1 MCGPRLTRLE
11 KLRASLPQTRFLDES
26 FQSSVSASSERLTM
40 GQVVDVIV
48 VGGGHAGCEAA
59 LAAARMGAHTL
70 LLTMDRDRIAQMSCN
85 PAIGGI
91 AKGHLVKEIDALG
104 GEMARNTDQAGIQFR
119 FINTSKGPA
128 VRALRVQ
135 CDKKLY
141 RDAMQRTLSR
151 QAGLTIREGTV
162 DRLLTHAGAVTG
174 VVTDR
179 GDHIQAKAVILTS
192 GTFLKGLIHIGLNH
206 FPAGR
211 AGEASA
217 EHLSDCMRDL
227 GFEVGRLKTGTP
239 PRLDGPTIDFSI
251 MVPQPGDDPPPPFS
265 YRTDRIENRQL
276 PCHLTHTCRTTHE
289 LIQRNLDRSTLYSG
303 IIESVGP
310 RYCPSIEDKVVR
322 FADKERHQIFIEPE
336 GLDSHEF
343 YPNGISTS
351 LPVDVQ
357 AAMLKTIPGLEQAVM
372 LKPGYAIEYDYFP
385 PRQLHQTL
393 ETKLLGGLYHAGQI
407 NGTSGYE
414 EAAAQGLMA
423 GINAVLK
430 IRNKAPLVLDRS
442 QAYIGVLIDDLITKD
457 AREPYRM
464 FTSRAEYRL
473 LLRHGNADLRLTD
486 IGRHVGL
493 ICDEVYSR
501 FQVKQQAIESE
512 IARLE
517 EIRPRLTETV
527 RERLAKTQTT
537 EVSGPCPVAQ
547 LLRRQGASYK
557 TLLEALEM
565 SVVQDIETADE
576 IELQI
581 KYSGYIKRQL
591 QQIGRFKK
599 LETKA
604 IPIAFNYD
612 GTLGFSREVREK
624 LKEVRPASIGQASRI
639 SGVTPA
645 AISLLLVALQ
655 KYKGESNHDCR
666 LQVSS

>member
-1 MCGPRLTRLE
+1 
-11 KLRASLPQTRFLDES
+11 
-26 FQSSVSASSERLTM
+26 M
-40 GQVVDVIV
+40 GNIVDVIV

-59 LAAARMGAHTL
+59 LAAARMGARTL
-70 LLTMDRDRIAQMSCN
+70 LLTMDPDRIAQMSCN

-141 RDAMQRTLSR
+141 RNAMRHTLSQQVR
-151 QAGLTIREGTV
+151 LTIGEGTV
-162 DRLLTHAGAVTG
+162 DRLLTHNGSVTG

-179 GDHIQAKAVILTS
+179 GDHIEAKAVILTS

-239 PRLDGPTIDFSI
+239 PRLDGATIDFSV
-251 MVPQPGDDPPPPFS
+251 MALQPGDDPPPPFS
-265 YRTDRIENRQL
+265 YRTSRIENRQL
-276 PCHLTHTCRTTHE
+276 PCHLTHTNQSTHT
-289 LIQRNLDRSTLYSG
+289 LIQQNLDRSPLYSG

-336 GLDSHEF
+336 GLDSREF

-357 AAMLKTIPGLEQAVM
+357 SAMLKTIPGLEQAVM

-393 ETKLLGGLYHAGQI
+393 ETKLLNGLYHAGQI

-423 GINAVLK
+423 GINAVLR
-430 IRNKAPLVLDRS
+430 IRGESPLVLDRS

-486 IGRHVGL
+486 TGRKVGL
-493 ICDEVYSR
+493 IGDEFYAK
-501 FQVKQQAIESE
+501 FQLKQKAIESE
-512 IARLE
+512 LVRLE
-517 EIRPRLTETV
+517 ELRPKLTGTV
-527 RERLAKTQTT
+527 RERLAKIQID
-537 EVSGPCPVAQ
+537 EISGPCTAAH
-547 LLRRQGASYK
+547 LLRRQGANYA
-557 TLLEALEM
+557 TLLAALE
-565 SVVQDIETADE
+565 VDALQDTETTDE

-599 LETKA
+599 LEMKP
-604 IPIAFNYD
+604 IPATFNYD
-612 GTLGFSREVREK
+612 ATLGFSREVCEK
-624 LKEVRPASIGQASRI
+624 LKKVRPASIGQASRI

-645 AISLLLVALQ
+645 AISLLLVALE
-655 KYKGESNHDCR
+655 KHRGESIQNS
-666 LQVSS
+666 LLSTPF

>member
-1 MCGPRLTRLE
+1 
-11 KLRASLPQTRFLDES
+11 
-26 FQSSVSASSERLTM
+26 M

-59 LAAARMGAHTL
+59 LAAVRMGAQTL
-70 LLTMDRDRIAQMSCN
+70 LLTMDHDRIAQMSCN

-141 RDAMQRTLSR
+141 RDAMQRTLSL
-151 QAGLTIREGTV
+151 QAGLTIGEGTV
-162 DRLLTHAGAVTG
+162 DRLLTHAGAITG

-239 PRLDGPTIDFSI
+239 PRLDGATIDFSV

-276 PCHLTHTCRTTHE
+276 PCHLTHTSRATHE
-289 LIQRNLDRSTLYSG
+289 LIQRNLDRSPLYSG

-336 GLDSHEF
+336 GLDSREF

-357 AAMLKTIPGLEQAVM
+357 AAMLKTIPGLEQTIM

-385 PRQLHQTL
+385 PRQLHPTL
-393 ETKLLGGLYHAGQI
+393 ETKLLAGLYHAGQI

-423 GINAVLK
+423 GINAVL
-430 IRNKAPLVLDRS
+430 RLRGELPLVLDRS

-486 IGRHVGL
+486 TGRQVGL
-493 ICDEVYSR
+493 ICDEVYTR
-501 FQVKQQAIESE
+501 FQLKQKTIESE
-512 IARLE
+512 LVRLE
-517 EIRPRLTETV
+517 ELRPRLTEAV
-527 RERLAKTQTT
+527 RERLAKVQI
-537 EVSGPCPVAQ
+537 EEISGPCTAAQ

-557 TLLEALEM
+557 TLLEALEV
-565 SVVQDIETADE
+565 SAVQDIETADE
-576 IELQI
+576 IELQV

-599 LETKA
+599 LETKP
-604 IPIAFNYD
+604 IPVTFNYD
-612 GTLGFSREVREK
+612 GTPGFSREVREK
-624 LKEVRPASIGQASRI
+624 LKKVRPASIGQASRI

-645 AISLLLVALQ
+645 AISLLLVALE
-655 KYKGESNHDCR
+655 KYKGESVEIAFCKSHPR
-666 LQVSS
+666 

>member
-1 MCGPRLTRLE
+1 
-11 KLRASLPQTRFLDES
+11 
-26 FQSSVSASSERLTM
+26 
-40 GQVVDVIV
+40 
-48 VGGGHAGCEAA
+48 
-59 LAAARMGAHTL
+59 
-70 LLTMDRDRIAQMSCN
+70 
-85 PAIGGI
+85 
-91 AKGHLVKEIDALG
+91 
-104 GEMARNTDQAGIQFR
+104 
-119 FINTSKGPA
+119 
-128 VRALRVQ
+128 
-135 CDKKLY
+135 
-141 RDAMQRTLSR
+141 MQRTLSR
-151 QAGLTIREGTV
+151 QAGLTIGEGTV
-162 DRLLTHAGAVTG
+162 DRLLTHAGAIAG

-179 GDHIQAKAVILTS
+179 GDHIRAKAVILTS

-239 PRLDGPTIDFSI
+239 PRLDGATIDFSV
-251 MVPQPGDDPPPPFS
+251 MVPQQGDDPPPPFS

-276 PCHLTHTCRTTHE
+276 PCHLTHTNRATHE
-289 LIQRNLDRSTLYSG
+289 LIRHNLDRSPLYSG

-336 GLDSHEF
+336 GLDSREF

-357 AAMLKTIPGLEQAVM
+357 AAILKTIPGLEQATM

-385 PRQLHQTL
+385 PRQLHPTL
-393 ETKLLGGLYHAGQI
+393 ETKLLAGLYHAGQI

-423 GINAVLK
+423 GINAVLRFQGK
-430 IRNKAPLVLDRS
+430 LPLVLDRS
-442 QAYIGVLIDDLITKD
+442 QAYIAVLIDDLITKD

-486 IGRHVGL
+486 TGRQVGL
-493 ICDEVYSR
+493 ISDEVYTR
-501 FQVKQQAIESE
+501 FQLKQQTIESE
-512 IARLE
+512 LVRLE
-517 EIRPRLTETV
+517 ELRPRLTEAV
-527 RERLAKTQTT
+527 RERLAKVQI
-537 EVSGPCPVAQ
+537 EEISGPCTAAQ

-557 TLLEALEM
+557 PLLEALE
-565 SVVQDIETADE
+565 VNPVQDIETAYE
-576 IELQI
+576 IELQV

-591 QQIGRFKK
+591 HQIGRFKN
-599 LETKA
+599 LETKP
-604 IPIAFNYD
+604 IPLAFNYD
-612 GTLGFSREVREK
+612 ETPGFSREVLEK
-624 LKEVRPASIGQASRI
+624 LKKVRPASIGQASRI

-645 AISLLLVALQ
+645 AISLLLVALE
-655 KYKGESNHDCR
+655 KYKGESRRDS
-666 LQVSS
+666 LQEISN

>member
-1 MCGPRLTRLE
+1 ME
-11 KLRASLPQTRFLDES
+11 QT
-26 FQSSVSASSERLTM
+26 
-40 GQVVDVIV
+40 VDVIV

-59 LAAARMGAHTL
+59 LAAARMGARTL
-70 LLTMDRDRIAQMSCN
+70 LLTMDHDRIAQMSCN

-141 RDAMQRTLSR
+141 REAMQQTLR
-151 QAGLTIREGTV
+151 LQPGLTIGEGTV
-162 DRLLTHAGAVTG
+162 DRLLTHAGAITG
-174 VVTDR
+174 VVTGR
-179 GDHIQAKAVILTS
+179 GEHISAKAVILTS

-239 PRLDGPTIDFSI
+239 PRLDGATIDFSV
-251 MVPQPGDDPPPPFS
+251 MAPQPGDDPPPPFS
-265 YRTDRIENRQL
+265 YRTDRIVNRQL
-276 PCHLTHTCRTTHE
+276 PCHLTHTSRATHE
-289 LIQRNLDRSTLYSG
+289 LIQRNLDRSPLYSG
-303 IIESVGP
+303 IIESIGP

-336 GLDSHEF
+336 GLESREF

-357 AAMLKTIPGLEQAVM
+357 AAMLKTIPGLEHATM

-393 ETKLLGGLYHAGQI
+393 ETKLLAGLYHAGQI

-430 IRNKAPLVLDRS
+430 LREEPPLVLDRS

-486 IGRHVGL
+486 IGQKAGL
-493 ICDEVYSR
+493 ISDEVYAK
-501 FQVKQQAIESE
+501 FQIKQEAIESE
-512 IARLE
+512 LVRLE
-517 EIRPRLTETV
+517 EFRPRLTEVV
-527 RERLAKTQTT
+527 RERLMKAQI
-537 EVSGPCPVAQ
+537 EEISGPCTAAQ
-547 LLRRQGASYK
+547 LLRRQGVSYK
-557 TLLEALEM
+557 TLLEALGIE
-565 SVVQDIETADE
+565 SVQDIETYEE

-599 LETKA
+599 LESKP
-604 IPIAFNYD
+604 IPIGFDYD
-612 GTLGFSREVREK
+612 KTTGFSREVREK
-624 LKEVRPASIGQASRI
+624 LKKVRPASIGQASRI
-639 SGVTPA
+639 SGITPA
-645 AISLLLVALQ
+645 AISLLLVALERHR
-655 KYKGESNHDCR
+655 GESTRGNL
-666 LQVSS
+666 LQLSS

>member
-1 MCGPRLTRLE
+1 
-11 KLRASLPQTRFLDES
+11 
-26 FQSSVSASSERLTM
+26 M
-40 GQVVDVIV
+40 GKVVDVIV

-59 LAAARMGAHTL
+59 LAGARMGARTL
-70 LLTMDRDRIAQMSCN
+70 LLTMDPNRIAQMSCN

-141 RDAMQRTLSR
+141 RDAMRRTLSQ
-151 QAGLTIREGTV
+151 QAELTIGEGTV
-162 DRLLTHAGAVTG
+162 DRLLTHDGSVTG

-179 GDHIQAKAVILTS
+179 GDHIEAKAVILTS

-239 PRLDGPTIDFSI
+239 PRLDGATIDFSV
-251 MVPQPGDDPPPPFS
+251 MALQPGDDPPPPFS
-265 YRTDRIENRQL
+265 YRTSRIENRQL
-276 PCHLTHTCRTTHE
+276 PCHLTHTNQSTHA
-289 LIQRNLDRSTLYSG
+289 LIQQNLDRSPLYSG

-336 GLDSHEF
+336 GLDSREF

-393 ETKLLGGLYHAGQI
+393 ETKLLNGLYHAGQI

-423 GINAVLK
+423 GINAVLR
-430 IRNKAPLVLDRS
+430 IRGESPLVLDRS

-486 IGRHVGL
+486 IGRKTGL
-493 ICDEVYSR
+493 IGDEVYAK
-501 FQVKQQAIESE
+501 FQLKQKAIESDLV
-512 IARLE
+512 RLE
-517 EIRPRLTETV
+517 GLRPKLTESV
-527 RERLAKTQTT
+527 RKRLAKIQIN
-537 EVSGPCPVAQ
+537 EISGPCTAAH
-547 LLRRQGASYK
+547 LLRRQGANYA
-557 TLLEALEM
+557 TLLAALE
-565 SVVQDIETADE
+565 VDALQDAETTDE

-599 LETKA
+599 LEMKP
-604 IPIAFNYD
+604 IPATFNYD
-612 GTLGFSREVREK
+612 ATLGFSREVCEK
-624 LKEVRPASIGQASRI
+624 LKKVRPASIGQASRI

-645 AISLLLVALQ
+645 AISLLLVALE
-655 KYKGESNHDCR
+655 KHRGESMQNS
-666 LQVSS
+666 LLSTLS

>member
-1 MCGPRLTRLE
+1 
-11 KLRASLPQTRFLDES
+11 
-26 FQSSVSASSERLTM
+26 M
-40 GQVVDVIV
+40 GQSVDVIV

-59 LAAARMGAHTL
+59 LAASRMGAQTL

-141 RDAMQRTLSR
+141 REAMQRTLSR
-151 QAGLTIREGTV
+151 QARLTVGEGTV
-162 DRLLTHAGAVTG
+162 DRLLTHGGSVTG

-192 GTFLKGLIHIGLNH
+192 GTFLKGLIHIGLNR

-227 GFEVGRLKTGTP
+227 GFELGRLKTGTP
-239 PRLDGPTIDFSI
+239 PRLDGATIEFSA
-251 MVPQPGDDPPPPFS
+251 MSPQPGDDPPPPFS

-289 LIQRNLDRSTLYSG
+289 LIQRNLDRSPLYSG

-336 GLDSHEF
+336 GLDSDEF

-357 AAMLKTIPGLEQAVM
+357 AAILKTIPGLERATM

-393 ETKLLGGLYHAGQI
+393 ETKIVAGLYHAGQI

-430 IRNKAPLVLDRS
+430 IRNESPFVLDRS

-486 IGRHVGL
+486 LGSKLGL
-493 ICDEVYSR
+493 ISNEVYSR
-501 FQVKQQAIESE
+501 FQLKQRTIENE
-512 IARLE
+512 IERLE
-517 EIRPRLTETV
+517 GLRPKLTDSL
-527 RERLAKTQTT
+527 RERLAKVLI
-537 EVSGPCPVAQ
+537 EDISGSCTAAQ
-547 LLRRQGASYK
+547 LLRRQSASYSS
-557 TLLEALEM
+557 LLGALETD
-565 SVVQDIETADE
+565 SVQDTETADE

-599 LETKA
+599 FETKA
-604 IPIAFNYD
+604 IPVTFNYD
-612 GTLGFSREVREK
+612 GTPGFSREVREK
-624 LKEVRPASIGQASRI
+624 LKKVRPESIGQASRI

-645 AISLLLVALQ
+645 AISLLLVALK
-655 KYKGESNHDCR
+655 KYRSESDRDSQQH
-666 LQVSS
+666 VSP

>member
-1 MCGPRLTRLE
+1 
-11 KLRASLPQTRFLDES
+11 
-26 FQSSVSASSERLTM
+26 M

-59 LAAARMGAHTL
+59 LAAARMGARTL

-85 PAIGGI
+85 PAVGGI

-104 GEMARNTDQAGIQFR
+104 GEMARNTDQSGIQFR

-141 RDAMQRTLSR
+141 REAMQRTLSR
-151 QAGLTIREGTV
+151 QSDLMVVEGTV
-162 DRLLTHAGAVTG
+162 DRMLTQGGAVTG
-174 VVTDR
+174 VVTGS

-227 GFEVGRLKTGTP
+227 GLELGRLKTGTP
-239 PRLDGPTIDFSI
+239 PRLDGTTIDFSVMI
-251 MVPQPGDDPPPPFS
+251 PQPGDEPPPPFS

-276 PCHLTHTCRTTHE
+276 PCHLTHTNRATHE
-289 LIQRNLDRSTLYSG
+289 LIRENLDRSPLYSG
-303 IIESVGP
+303 IIESMGP

-336 GLDSHEF
+336 GLDSREF

-357 AAMLKTIPGLEQAVM
+357 AAILKTIPGLEQATI

-393 ETKLLGGLYHAGQI
+393 ETKLLAGLYHAGQI

-430 IRNKAPLVLDRS
+430 IRGESPLVLDRS

-486 IGRHVGL
+486 TGRQVGL
-493 ICDEVYSR
+493 ISDEIYER
-501 FQVKQQAIESE
+501 FQIKQKTIESE
-512 IARLE
+512 MVRLE
-517 EIRPRLTETV
+517 ELRPRITDTV
-527 RERLAKTQTT
+527 RQRLANIQI
-537 EVSGPCPVAQ
+537 EEISGSYTVAQ
-547 LLRRQGASYK
+547 LLRRQGMSYN
-557 TLLEALEM
+557 TLLEALEV
-565 SVVQDIETADE
+565 SAVQDIETADE
-576 IELQI
+576 IELQV

-591 QQIGRFKK
+591 QQIKRFKK
-599 LETKA
+599 LETKS

-612 GTLGFSREVREK
+612 QTPGFSREVLEK
-624 LKEVRPASIGQASRI
+624 LKMVRPESIGQASRI

-645 AISLLLVALQ
+645 AISLLLVALE
-655 KYKGESNHDCR
+655 KNRGESGRDSI
-666 LQVSS
+666 LQTLP

>member
-1 MCGPRLTRLE
+1 V
-11 KLRASLPQTRFLDES
+11 SQS
-26 FQSSVSASSERLTM
+26 FE
-40 GQVVDVIV
+40 VIV

-59 LAAARMGAHTL
+59 LAAARMGTKTL
-70 LLTMDRDRIAQMSCN
+70 LLTMDRDRVAQMSCN

-104 GEMARNTDQAGIQFR
+104 GEMARNTDRAGIQFR

-128 VRALRVQ
+128 VRALRAQ

-141 RDAMQRTLSR
+141 RQAMRDTLES
-151 QAGLTIREGTV
+151 QPGLTIGQGTV
-162 DRLLTHAGAVTG
+162 DRLLHYGGVVTG
-174 VVTDR
+174 VVTDG
-179 GDHIQAKAVILTS
+179 GDHIAARAVILTS

-239 PRLDGPTIDFSI
+239 PRLDRDTIDFSAMI
-251 MVPQPGDDPPPPFS
+251 PQLGDDPPPPFS
-265 YRTDRIENRQL
+265 YRTDRILIPQRE
-276 PCHLTHTCRTTHE
+276 CHLTYTNQATHD
-289 LIQRNLDRSTLYSG
+289 IIRSNLDRSPLYSG
-303 IIESVGP
+303 VIESIGP

-322 FADKERHQIFIEPE
+322 FAEKQRHQIFVEPE
-336 GLDSHEF
+336 GLDTPEF

-357 AAMLKTIPGLEQAVM
+357 SAMLKTITGLERSRM

-385 PRQLHQTL
+385 PRQLHPTL
-393 ETKLLGGLYHAGQI
+393 ETKLVEGLYHAGQI

-430 IRNKAPLVLDRS
+430 LKEKAPLILDRS

-473 LLRHGNADLRLTD
+473 LLRHGNADLRLTEA
-486 IGRHVGL
+486 GRQIGL
-493 ICDEVYSR
+493 IADEVYAKFSQKR
-501 FQVKQQAIESE
+501 EQIDNE
-512 IARLE
+512 INRLE
-517 EIRPRLTETV
+517 ELRPRLSNEI
-527 RERLAKTQTT
+527 RSRFADAQIND
-537 EVSGPCPVAQ
+537 VSGPYTAAQ
-547 LLRRQGASYK
+547 LLRRQEVTYE
-557 TLLEALEM
+557 TLLDCLGLER
-565 SVVQDIETADE
+565 SQDDE
-576 IELQI
+576 IIEEIEIQV

-599 LETKA
+599 METRA
-604 IPIAFNYD
+604 IPASFSYD
-612 GTLGFSREVREK
+612 RIVGFSKEVREK
-624 LKEVRPASIGQASRI
+624 LKHVRPGSVGQASRI

-645 AISLLLVALQ
+645 AISLLLVALE
-655 KYKGESNHDCR
+655 KYKEDPTVDGIVQFSND
-666 LQVSS
+666 

>member
-1 MCGPRLTRLE
+1 
-11 KLRASLPQTRFLDES
+11 
-26 FQSSVSASSERLTM
+26 M
-40 GQVVDVIV
+40 GQAFDVIV

-59 LAAARMGAHTL
+59 LAATRMGARTL
-70 LLTMDRDRIAQMSCN
+70 LLTMDHDRIAQMSCN

-141 RDAMQRTLSR
+141 REAMQQTLR
-151 QAGLTIREGTV
+151 LQAGLTIGEGTV
-162 DRLLTHAGAVTG
+162 DRLLTHAGTVAG

-192 GTFLKGLIHIGLNH
+192 GTFLKGLIHIGLNR

-239 PRLDGPTIDFSI
+239 PRLDGATIDFSV

-265 YRTDRIENRQL
+265 YRTVRIENLQL
-276 PCHLTHTCRTTHE
+276 PCHLTHTSRATHE
-289 LIQRNLDRSTLYSG
+289 LIQRNLDRSPLYSG

-322 FADKERHQIFIEPE
+322 FAVKERHQIFLEPE
-336 GLDSHEF
+336 GLHSREF

-357 AAMLKTIPGLEQAVM
+357 TEMLKTIPGLEQAIM

-393 ETKLLGGLYHAGQI
+393 ETKLLDGLYHAGQI

-430 IRNKAPLVLDRS
+430 LRGELPLVLDRS

-486 IGRHVGL
+486 TGHKIGL
-493 ICDEVYSR
+493 IDDEVYAR
-501 FQVKQQAIESE
+501 FQLKQQAIESE
-512 IARLE
+512 LVRLE
-517 EIRPRLTETV
+517 ELRPKLTESV
-527 RERLAKTQTT
+527 RERLATIQIN
-537 EVSGPCPVAQ
+537 EISGPCTVAQ
-547 LLRRQGASYK
+547 LLRRQGTNYR
-557 TLLEALEM
+557 TLLEALGV
-565 SVVQDIETADE
+565 SALQDIETVDE
-576 IELQI
+576 VEIQI

-591 QQIGRFKK
+591 EQVGRFRK
-599 LETKA
+599 LETKP
-604 IPIAFNYD
+604 IPAGFNYD
-612 GTLGFSREVREK
+612 GTLGFSREVCEK
-624 LKEVRPASIGQASRI
+624 LKKVRPASIGQASRI

-645 AISLLLVALQ
+645 AISLLLVALE
-655 KYKGESNHDCR
+655 KDKGTSNRDNVF
-666 LQVSS
+666 QVSS

>member
-1 MCGPRLTRLE
+1 MN
-11 KLRASLPQTRFLDES
+11 
-26 FQSSVSASSERLTM
+26 V
-40 GQVVDVIV
+40 GQGVEVIV

-70 LLTMDRDRIAQMSCN
+70 LLTMDHDRIAQMSCN

-151 QAGLTIREGTV
+151 QAGLRIGEGTV

-239 PRLDGPTIDFSI
+239 PRLDGATIDFSV

-276 PCHLTHTCRTTHE
+276 PCHLTHTNRATHE
-289 LIQRNLDRSTLYSG
+289 LIQRNLDRSPLYSG
-303 IIESVGP
+303 IIESMGP

-322 FADKERHQIFIEPE
+322 FSDKERHQIFIEPE
-336 GLDSHEF
+336 GLESREF

-357 AAMLKTIPGLEQAVM
+357 TAILKTIPGLEQATM

-385 PRQLHQTL
+385 PRQLHSTL
-393 ETKLLGGLYHAGQI
+393 ETKLLAGLYHAGQI

-423 GINAVLK
+423 GINSVLK
-430 IRNKAPLVLDRS
+430 LRGKLPLVLDRS

-486 IGRHVGL
+486 TGRHIGL
-493 ICDEVYSR
+493 IDDEVYKK
-501 FQVKQQAIESE
+501 FQIKQQSISSE
-512 IARLE
+512 LIRLE
-517 EIRPRLTETV
+517 ELRPRLTETV
-527 RERLAKTQTT
+527 RNRLAHAQIMD
-537 EVSGPCPVAQ
+537 VSGPCTVTQ
-547 LLRRQGASYK
+547 LLRRQGVSYK

-565 SVVQDIETADE
+565 KSIEDNETADE
-576 IELQI
+576 IEIQV

-591 QQIGRFKK
+591 QQISRFKK
-599 LETKA
+599 LEA
-604 IPIAFNYD
+604 RPIPVAFNYD
-612 GTLGFSREVREK
+612 GTSGFSREVRDK
-624 LKEVRPASIGQASRI
+624 LKNVRPASIGQASRI

-645 AISLLLVALQ
+645 AISLLLVALE
-655 KYKGESNHDCR
+655 KYKDETNPDSF
-666 LQVSS
+666 LQTSS

>member
-1 MCGPRLTRLE
+1 
-11 KLRASLPQTRFLDES
+11 
-26 FQSSVSASSERLTM
+26 M
-40 GQVVDVIV
+40 GNVVDVIV

-59 LAAARMGAHTL
+59 LAAARMGARTL
-70 LLTMDRDRIAQMSCN
+70 LLTMDPDRIAQMSCN

-141 RDAMQRTLSR
+141 RDAMRRTLSQ
-151 QAGLTIREGTV
+151 QAGLTIGEGTV
-162 DRLLTHAGAVTG
+162 DRLLTHNGSVTG
-174 VVTDR
+174 VITDR
-179 GDHIQAKAVILTS
+179 GDRIQANAVILTS

-239 PRLDGPTIDFSI
+239 PRLDGATIDFSV
-251 MVPQPGDDPPPPFS
+251 MALQPGDDPPPPFS
-265 YRTDRIENRQL
+265 YRTSRIENRQL
-276 PCHLTHTCRTTHE
+276 PCHLTHTNQSTHA
-289 LIQRNLDRSTLYSG
+289 LIQQNLDRSPLYSG

-336 GLDSHEF
+336 GLDSREF

-357 AAMLKTIPGLEQAVM
+357 AEMLKTIPGLEQAVM

-393 ETKLLGGLYHAGQI
+393 ETKLLNGLYHAGQI

-423 GINAVLK
+423 GINAVLR
-430 IRNKAPLVLDRS
+430 IRWRVSISARPLTGLYWCVDRRS
-442 QAYIGVLIDDLITKD
+442 HHQ
-457 AREPYRM
+457 R
-464 FTSRAEYRL
+464 RA
-473 LLRHGNADLRLTD
+473 
-486 IGRHVGL
+486 
-493 ICDEVYSR
+493 
-501 FQVKQQAIESE
+501 
-512 IARLE
+512 
-517 EIRPRLTETV
+517 
-527 RERLAKTQTT
+527 
-537 EVSGPCPVAQ
+537 
-547 LLRRQGASYK
+547 
-557 TLLEALEM
+557 
-565 SVVQDIETADE
+565 
-576 IELQI
+576 
-581 KYSGYIKRQL
+581 
-591 QQIGRFKK
+591 
-599 LETKA
+599 
-604 IPIAFNYD
+604 
-612 GTLGFSREVREK
+612 
-624 LKEVRPASIGQASRI
+624 
-639 SGVTPA
+639 
-645 AISLLLVALQ
+645 
-655 KYKGESNHDCR
+655 
-666 LQVSS
+666 

>member
-1 MCGPRLTRLE
+1 
-11 KLRASLPQTRFLDES
+11 
-26 FQSSVSASSERLTM
+26 M
-40 GQVVDVIV
+40 GNVVDVIV

-59 LAAARMGAHTL
+59 LAAARMGARTL
-70 LLTMDRDRIAQMSCN
+70 LLTMDPDRIAQMSCN

-91 AKGHLVKEIDALG
+91 AKGHLVKEVDALG

-141 RDAMQRTLSR
+141 RNAMRQTLSQQVR
-151 QAGLTIREGTV
+151 LTIGEGTV
-162 DRLLTHAGAVTG
+162 DRLLTHNGSCTG

-179 GDHIQAKAVILTS
+179 GDHIEAKAVILTS

-239 PRLDGPTIDFSI
+239 PRLDGATIDFSV
-251 MVPQPGDDPPPPFS
+251 MALQPGDDPPPPFS
-265 YRTDRIENRQL
+265 YRTSRIENRQL
-276 PCHLTHTCRTTHE
+276 PCHLTHTNQSTHT
-289 LIQRNLDRSTLYSG
+289 LIQQNLDRSPLYSG

-336 GLDSHEF
+336 GLDSREF

-357 AAMLKTIPGLEQAVM
+357 SAMLKTIPGLEQAVM

-393 ETKLLGGLYHAGQI
+393 ETKLLNGLYHAGQI

-423 GINAVLK
+423 GINAVLR
-430 IRNKAPLVLDRS
+430 IRGESPLVLDRS

-486 IGRHVGL
+486 TGRKVGL
-493 ICDEVYSR
+493 IGDEFYAK
-501 FQVKQQAIESE
+501 FQLKQKAIESE
-512 IARLE
+512 LVRLE
-517 EIRPRLTETV
+517 ELRPKLTGTV
-527 RERLAKTQTT
+527 RERLAKIQID
-537 EVSGPCPVAQ
+537 EISGPCTAAH
-547 LLRRQGASYK
+547 LLRRQGANYA
-557 TLLEALEM
+557 TLLAALE
-565 SVVQDIETADE
+565 VDALQDTETTDE

-599 LETKA
+599 LEMKP
-604 IPIAFNYD
+604 IPATFNYD
-612 GTLGFSREVREK
+612 ATLGFSREVCEK
-624 LKEVRPASIGQASRI
+624 LKKVRPASIGQASRI

-645 AISLLLVALQ
+645 AISLLLVALE
-655 KYKGESNHDCR
+655 KHRGESMQNS
-666 LQVSS
+666 LLSTPF

>member
-1 MCGPRLTRLE
+1 
-11 KLRASLPQTRFLDES
+11 
-26 FQSSVSASSERLTM
+26 
-40 GQVVDVIV
+40 VVDVIV

-59 LAAARMGAHTL
+59 LAAARMGARTL
-70 LLTMDRDRIAQMSCN
+70 LLTMDHDRIAQMSCN

-141 RDAMQRTLSR
+141 RDAMQRTLSL
-151 QAGLTIREGTV
+151 QAGLTIGEGTV
-162 DRLLTHAGAVTG
+162 DRLLTHAGAITG

-239 PRLDGPTIDFSI
+239 PRLDGATIDFSM

-265 YRTDRIENRQL
+265 YRTDRIENRQIL
-276 PCHLTHTCRTTHE
+276 CHLTHTSRATHE
-289 LIQRNLDRSTLYSG
+289 LIQRNLDRSPLYSG

-336 GLDSHEF
+336 GLDSREF

-357 AAMLKTIPGLEQAVM
+357 AAILKTISGLEQATM

-385 PRQLHQTL
+385 PRQLHPTL
-393 ETKLLGGLYHAGQI
+393 ETKILAGLYHAGQI

-423 GINAVLK
+423 GINAVL
-430 IRNKAPLVLDRS
+430 RLRGELPLVLDRS

-486 IGRHVGL
+486 TGRQVGL
-493 ICDEVYSR
+493 ICDEVYAR
-501 FQVKQQAIESE
+501 FQLKQKAIESE
-512 IARLE
+512 LVRLE
-517 EIRPRLTETV
+517 ELRPRLTEAV
-527 RERLAKTQTT
+527 RERLAQVQIG
-537 EVSGPCPVAQ
+537 EISGPCTAAQ
-547 LLRRQGASYK
+547 LLRRQGANYK
-557 TLLEALEM
+557 TLLEALE
-565 SVVQDIETADE
+565 VIAVQDIETADE
-576 IELQI
+576 IELQV

-591 QQIGRFKK
+591 QQVGRFKK
-599 LETKA
+599 LESKP
-604 IPIAFNYD
+604 IPAAFNYD
-612 GTLGFSREVREK
+612 GTPGFSREAREK
-624 LKEVRPASIGQASRI
+624 LKKVRPASIGQASRI

-645 AISLLLVALQ
+645 AISLLLVALE
-655 KYKGESNHDCR
+655 KYKGESSRDSL

>member
-1 MCGPRLTRLE
+1 
-11 KLRASLPQTRFLDES
+11 
-26 FQSSVSASSERLTM
+26 
-40 GQVVDVIV
+40 
-48 VGGGHAGCEAA
+48 
-59 LAAARMGAHTL
+59 MGAQTL
-70 LLTMDRDRIAQMSCN
+70 LLTMDHDRIAQMSCN

-141 RDAMQRTLSR
+141 RDAMQQTLSL
-151 QAGLTIREGTV
+151 QAGLTIGEGTV
-162 DRLLTHAGAVTG
+162 DRLLTHAGAITG

-217 EHLSDCMRDL
+217 EHLSDCMCDL

-239 PRLDGPTIDFSI
+239 PRLDGATIDFSV

-276 PCHLTHTCRTTHE
+276 PCHLTHTSRATHE
-289 LIQRNLDRSTLYSG
+289 LIQRNLDRSPLYSG

-336 GLDSHEF
+336 GLESREF

-357 AAMLKTIPGLEQAVM
+357 AAMLKTIPGLEQAIM

-385 PRQLHQTL
+385 PRQLHPTL
-393 ETKLLGGLYHAGQI
+393 ETKLLAGLYHAGQI

-423 GINAVLK
+423 GINAVL
-430 IRNKAPLVLDRS
+430 RLRGELPLVLDRS

-486 IGRHVGL
+486 TGRQVGL
-493 ICDEVYSR
+493 ICDEVYTR
-501 FQVKQQAIESE
+501 FQLKQKAIESE
-512 IARLE
+512 LVRLE
-517 EIRPRLTETV
+517 ELRPRLTEAV
-527 RERLAKTQTT
+527 RERLAKVQI
-537 EVSGPCPVAQ
+537 EEISGPCTAAQ

-557 TLLEALEM
+557 TLLEALEV
-565 SVVQDIETADE
+565 SAVQDIETADE
-576 IELQI
+576 IELQV

-599 LETKA
+599 LETKP
-604 IPIAFNYD
+604 IPVTFNYD
-612 GTLGFSREVREK
+612 GTPGFSREVREK
-624 LKEVRPASIGQASRI
+624 LKKVRPASIGQASRI

-645 AISLLLVALQ
+645 AISLLLVALE
-655 KYKGESNHDCR
+655 KYKGESVEIAFCKSHPR
-666 LQVSS
+666 